1 MHKLL
6 LLVGPTATGKTSLA
20 LQLARIFKA
29 EILSADSRQIY
40 RGMNIGTGKDI
51 PKSFEFRISDFGFD
65 KRKIPYYGNGTKI
78 WGYDLVD
85 PDEEFSVAHFAR
97 IASRILDDIWKR
109 GRLAI
114 IDGGTGLYVKS
125 ITEPMPE
132 ATIPPNRVLRQ
143 RLAVFSV
150 QHLQRLLQGAFP
162 ARYRKMNSS
171 DRLNSRRLIRAIEVA
186 NYKKRNQ
193 WHEHQDTRPALPKTH
208 KLWIGLNAPM
218 HILYR
223 RIDERVRLRLR
234 QGAEEEVR
242 ELVSHGYHFGL
253 SAMSASGYR
262 QWQPYLEGRGSRDE
276 VLKHWEHDEHAYARR
291 QMTWF
296 RKNLDIRWFDISKP
310 GFAKQVVREVTRW
323 YSKP

>member
-20 LQLARIFKA
+20 LQLAGIFKA

-97 IASRILDDIWKR
+97 IAARILDDIWKR
-109 GRLAI
+109 GKLPI
-114 IDGGTGLYVKS
+114 IVGGTGLYIQAV
-125 ITEPMPE
+125 TESMP
-132 ATIPPNRVLRQ
+132 AIGIPPDKKLRQ
-143 RLAVFSV
+143 KLARFSLES
-150 QHLQRLLQGAFP
+150 LQRLLKDTSYI
-162 ARYRKMNSS
+162 RYHRMGSS
-171 DRLNSRRLIRAIEVA
+171 DRQNPRRLIRAIEIEAATERGKGDSGDRRGRVRR
-186 NYKKRNQ
+186 KMQ
-193 WHEHQDTRPALPKTH
+193 
-208 KLWIGLNAPM
+208 KLWIGLTAPN

-223 RIDERVRLRLR
+223 RIDERVIGRLR
-234 QGAEEEVR
+234 QGAEREVR
-242 ELVSHGYHFGL
+242 GLMKKGYDL
-253 SAMSASGYR
+253 SLPAMSASGYK
-262 QWQPYLEGRGSRDE
+262 QWQPYLEGRGSKDE
-276 VLKHWEHDEHAYARR
+276 VLERWKHDEHAYARR

-296 RKNLDIRWFDISKP
+296 RKNLDIHWFDISKP
-310 GFAKQVVREVTRW
+310 EFAKQVVRAVTGW
-323 YSKP
+323 YSNH